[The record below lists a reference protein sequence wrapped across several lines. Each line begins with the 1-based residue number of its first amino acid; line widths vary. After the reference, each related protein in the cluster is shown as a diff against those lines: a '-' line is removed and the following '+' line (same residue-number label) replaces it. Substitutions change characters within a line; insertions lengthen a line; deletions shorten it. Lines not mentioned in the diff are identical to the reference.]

1 MFSNFRFYNFLIE
14 MMVYKNQELIPFIKN
29 NFEFSKEAA
38 QIFCL
43 ERVTIAEWQGTSED
57 EKFVAKLT

>member
-1 MFSNFRFYNFLIE
+1 LKSKSGRRNLNF
-14 MMVYKNQELIPFIKN
+14 IPFIKN